1 MRLPADTSDE
11 LQFADKL
18 VEARYGKPNHDIF
31 STKDKWTLH
40 WVDVFPTIP
49 IRSLFTQPI
58 LLEESVGDARL
69 VYESNHHLFHMNNE
83 LESLVYDVI
92 KDRAYN
98 EWYVITKEETKW
110 DDNNNILIWLEWV
123 QKYYEL

>member
-1 MRLPADTSDE
+1 MRLPADTSEE
-11 LQFADKL
+11 LQFEDKL
-18 VEARYGKPNHDIF
+18 VEASYGKPNNDIF
-31 STKDKWTLH
+31 STKAKWTLH
-40 WVDVFPTIP
+40 WIDALSPVPL
-49 IRSLFTQPI
+49 RSLFSQPV
-58 LLEESVGDARL
+58 LLEESLSDAKL

-83 LESLVYDVI
+83 LESLIYSVI

-123 QKYYEL
+123 QRYYEL